1 MEVHGATKSEISRNF
16 CVRAR
21 FHRTMKHST
30 LTMCVALAAL
40 LAIPSTTL
48 AQGNPAGEGACEGAG
63 RHGARPTPEELIK
76 RMTET
81 LGLSQDQQDEIK
93 AIYEKNS
100 AAIKELMAKGF
111 QNLTEEDMTK
121 MRKMMKSQFEK
132 LSAVLTPEQKEKLKA
147 EMEKRRGKH
156 RPK

>member
-1 MEVHGATKSEISRNF
+1 
-16 CVRAR
+16 
-21 FHRTMKHST
+21 
-30 LTMCVALAAL
+30 MCVALAAL

-48 AQGNPAGEGACEGAG
+48 AQAKPAGEAPAR

-81 LGLSQDQQDEIK
+81 LGLSQGQQDEIK

-100 AAIKELMAKGF
+100 AAVKKLMDKSF

-121 MRKMMKSQFEK
+121 MRKMMKSQFEE
-132 LSAVLTPEQKEKLKA
+132 LSAVLTPEQQEKLKA
-147 EMEKRRGKH
+147 EMEKRRGKR
-156 RPK
+156 RPGGAHKPEATE